1 MLKCESTR
9 RCFQQG
15 EGPSRGLFRDYEP
28 FLTNVTGSSILSYF
42 RYSNSGDAMYRKWT
56 ASGRKSVSNYE
67 DDGVGANIKIDSGG
81 GTRDWAARAWEHGEY
96 LSFKRGFGKIS

>member
-1 MLKCESTR
+1 
-9 RCFQQG
+9 
-15 EGPSRGLFRDYEP
+15 
-28 FLTNVTGSSILSYF
+28 
-42 RYSNSGDAMYRKWT
+42 MYRKWT

-96 LSFKRGFGKIS
+96 LSFKRRFVNNHGEGPLYWGFLLVESATRVAT